1 MFKREHA
8 LRNAKITILIV
19 VIITVV
25 NIGLL
30 LNGILFGLPYALY
43 SPQVFA
49 FLASYSFNSGDV
61 LGGLFNFLLF
71 FLITG
76 TFIYTYTTM
85 NLKPKIVV
93 LAFVVFLI
101 DTIYCLWMMY
111 RPGIY
116 DPLVI
121 ITVVFGLVSIAI
133 LNKYPK
139 NLILLIALSVL
150 NFTLWMIS
158 IADINRT
165 VVLFDLIFKL
175 WILVSLALGV
185 QLAYD
190 KEKLS

>member
-19 VIITVV
+19 LVITIV

-49 FLASYSFNSGDV
+49 FFASYSFNSGDV
-61 LGGLFNFLLF
+61 LGGLTNFLLF

-85 NLKPKIVV
+85 KLKPKIVL
-93 LAFVVFLI
+93 LAFGVFLI

-111 RPGIY
+111 RPAIY
-116 DPLVI
+116 DPWVI
-121 ITVVFGLVSIAI
+121 IMVVVALLSVVI
-133 LNKYPK
+133 LNKAPK
-139 NLILLIALSVL
+139 QLILTIVVMVV
-150 NFTLWMIS
+150 NFSLLLFVIS
-158 IADINRT
+158 DINRT

-175 WILVSLALGV
+175 WILVSLGLAV
-185 QLAYD
+185 QMAYG
-190 KEKLS
+190 KEKNS

>member
-1 MFKREHA
+1 
-8 LRNAKITILIV
+8 
-19 VIITVV
+19 
-25 NIGLL
+25 
-30 LNGILFGLPYALY
+30 
-43 SPQVFA
+43 
-49 FLASYSFNSGDV
+49 
-61 LGGLFNFLLF
+61 
-71 FLITG
+71 
-76 TFIYTYTTM
+76 M
-85 NLKPKIVV
+85 NLKPKVVV

-101 DTIYCLWMMY
+101 DTVYCLWMMY
-111 RPGIY
+111 RPAIY

-121 ITVVFGLVSIAI
+121 ITVVFGLVSIGI

-158 IADINRT
+158 ITDINRT

-190 KEKLS
+190 KEKHS